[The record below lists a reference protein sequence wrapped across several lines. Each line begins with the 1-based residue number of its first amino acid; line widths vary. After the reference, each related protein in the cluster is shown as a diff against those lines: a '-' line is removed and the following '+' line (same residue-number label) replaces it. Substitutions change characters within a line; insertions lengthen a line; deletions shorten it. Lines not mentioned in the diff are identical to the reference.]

1 MYFVCVIS
9 VSAERYDPE
18 ADEDDGEKRVSY
30 RYTTASLVTNYG

>member
-30 RYTTASLVTNYG
+30 DVQLLPYTSD